1 MARPAAASLEALDAT
16 MDAPVSPRFASSAL
30 KSALRALSSTFAAD
44 LAACS
49 RATVRG
55 VGGRT

>member
-1 MARPAAASLEALDAT
+1 
-16 MDAPVSPRFASSAL
+16 MDAPVSTRFASSAL